1 MDKRISEEQFKQV
14 VLIEAGLVE
23 QEKLHKEG
31 VISEKELQEI
41 TRAYRRLKARAA
53 TLKPGV
59 VRDRI
64 ANFIAKTKSPDQ
76 AQAVN
81 IAKITSYLKGIKK
94 DLLKFRNDYEEDAK
108 ILKIDKSPTM
118 QTVFRNID
126 DAQTEI
132 NQLQALATPEVD
144 DDRAAGVTLDKISQN
159 DLADME
165 AILGTPATDDPET
178 PEKEPEA
185 PTPTEPEAPTSAEP
199 EEKSVS
205 DDTPEEKPV
214 AAPTTRA
221 PVPVF
226 RAGSEQA
233 GGSALDRLRGA
244 GLGKGP
250 ESKAMGNLLRA
261 LKKDLEAG
269 GFRALEEAVA
279 QRISMDNVIS
289 AMAEIQGGS
298 KKEAMKKELKALLDQ
313 YKVKYARKFEK
324 LLQPI
329 MYPKEG
335 DAFEYTT
342 KGGKKIAV
350 RIHSGEGPEGT
361 MILHKIDPKTGKKT
375 KGQWGEFPDTILKK
389 MGKKLSKISKKT
401 GKKDE
406 LGTPPPLKGKSKSG
420 TKPAG
425 PTVQTPLGPRTIPGT
440 MNEKKAKG
448 QKKKLIIHS
457 KRKKQNK
464 RQK

>member
-1 MDKRISEEQFKQV
+1 MEKRISEEQFKQV

-31 VISEKELQEI
+31 VISERELQEI

-64 ANFIAKTKSPDQ
+64 ANLIAKTKTPDQ
-76 AQAVN
+76 ANAAN

-94 DLLKFRNDYEEDAK
+94 DLLQFRNDYEEDAK

-118 QTVFRNID
+118 QTVFKNID
-126 DAQTEI
+126 DAQKEI
-132 NQLQALATPEVD
+132 NQLQALATPEID
-144 DDRAAGVTLDKISQN
+144 DDRAAGVSLDKITKS
-159 DLADME
+159 DLDDMS
-165 AILGTPATDDPET
+165 ALLGTTGE
-178 PEKEPEA
+178 EPEA
-185 PTPTEPEAPTSAEP
+185 PADAP
-199 EEKSVS
+199 
-205 DDTPEEKPV
+205 PEEKP
-214 AAPTTRA
+214 AADAAPEEKPATDAAPEEKPATAPTTRA

-226 RAGSEQA
+226 TTGPGQS

-457 KRKKQNK
+457 KQKKQNK